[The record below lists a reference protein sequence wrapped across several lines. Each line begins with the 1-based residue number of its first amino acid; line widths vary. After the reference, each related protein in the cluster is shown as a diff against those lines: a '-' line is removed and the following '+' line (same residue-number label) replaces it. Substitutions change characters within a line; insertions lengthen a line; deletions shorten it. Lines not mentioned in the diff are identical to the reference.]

1 MKNKEKYLAMQ
12 DCERGRRMKKWGIKV
27 KKKWWILDNKRNPAI
42 YWKKAEAVKEAEDFN
57 RLRIDKEKIYTVE
70 EFK

>member
-1 MKNKEKYLAMQ
+1 MKTV
-12 DCERGRRMKKWGIKV
+12 KKWGIKV